1 MDGSIFSILALDSRL
16 SALDFA
22 FGITMTPLAYTYA
35 AYLLASGAIT
45 VLVGRTLF
53 HHGRPFLIDCLKSER
68 TADAANAL
76 LLAGFYLV
84 NIAFVMLTL
93 RSGIRVIGWLDG
105 GELLSHK
112 LGVVLTTLG
121 AMHFFNL
128 ALFGTIRRYKTRI
141 A

>member
-1 MDGSIFSILALDSRL
+1 MS
-16 SALDFA
+16 
-22 FGITMTPLAYTYA
+22 PLAYTYA
-35 AYLLASGAIT
+35 VYLLASGVIT

-53 HHGRPFLIDCLKSER
+53 HHGRPFLVDCFGNER
-68 TADAANAL
+68 VADAVNSL

-93 RSGIRVIGWLDG
+93 RSGIHVVGWLDG

-121 AMHFFNL
+121 VMHFFNL
-128 ALFGTIRRYKTRI
+128 ALFSTIRRYKLR
-141 A
+141 AA

>member
-1 MDGSIFSILALDSRL
+1 MS
-16 SALDFA
+16 
-22 FGITMTPLAYTYA
+22 PLAYTYA
-35 AYLLASGAIT
+35 VYLIASGTIT

-53 HHGRPFLIDCLKSER
+53 HHGRPFLVDCLKNER
-68 TADAANAL
+68 VAKAVNSML
-76 LLAGFYLV
+76 LVGFYLI

-93 RSGIRVIGWLDG
+93 RSGIHVIGWLDG

-121 AMHFFNL
+121 VMHFFNL
-128 ALFGTIRRYKTRI
+128 AVLSAVRRYKTRI